1 MKKLLDEFKKFALRG
16 NVIDMAVG
24 VIIGAAFGKI
34 VSSLVNDLFMPLLT
48 LLTGGIDISNQ
59 FIALNGQTY
68 ATLAEAQAAGA
79 STLNYGLFIQT
90 VIDFLLVAI
99 CVFAFVKG
107 INALR
112 GLHKAEEAAPAPKP
126 VCPFC
131 KEEVKEDAVRCPH
144 CGSELKKKGA

>member
-1 MKKLLDEFKKFALRG
+1 MRKLLDEFKKFALRG

-34 VSSLVNDLFMPLLT
+34 VSSLVSDMFMPLLT

-59 FIALNGQTY
+59 FLALNGQTY

-90 VIDFLLVAI
+90 VIDFFLVAI

-107 INALR
+107 VNALR
-112 GLHKAEEAAPAPKP
+112 GLHKEEPAPAPKP
-126 VCPFC
+126 TCPFC
-131 KEEVKEDAVRCPH
+131 KEEVKEDATRCPH
-144 CGSELKKKGA
+144 CGSELKKKDA

>member
-1 MKKLLDEFKKFALRG
+1 MRKLLDEFKKFALRG

-34 VSSLVNDLFMPLLT
+34 VSSLVSDMFMPLLT

-59 FIALNGQTY
+59 FLALNGQTY

-90 VIDFLLVAI
+90 IIDFLLIALSI
-99 CVFAFVKG
+99 FIFVKA
-107 INALR
+107 INKFR
-112 GLHKAEEAAPAPKP
+112 KKQEAAPAPAARLCDYCREA
-126 VCPFC
+126 VAD
-131 KEEVKEDAVRCPH
+131 DAVRCPH
-144 CGSELKKKGA
+144 CTSELKKA